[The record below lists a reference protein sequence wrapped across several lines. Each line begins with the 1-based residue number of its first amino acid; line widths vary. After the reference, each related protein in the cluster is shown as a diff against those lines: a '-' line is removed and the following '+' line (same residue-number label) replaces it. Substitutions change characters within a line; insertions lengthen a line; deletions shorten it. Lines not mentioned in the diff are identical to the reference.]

1 MGVVV
6 KVVNSILSRSLH
18 HRQFQALVDEV
29 NVQYSDLLYFCKVR
43 WLSRGAVLSR
53 VCGLQ
58 KEIATFRR
66 QKNISHADQL
76 FDLRWLARLA
86 LLTDMTTL
94 LNAPN
99 VKHQGKDTPVTD
111 MHAHIAAFEVKLRL
125 W

>member
-1 MGVVV
+1 M
-6 KVVNSILSRSLH
+6 LS
-18 HRQFQALVDEV
+18 
-29 NVQYSDLLYFCKVR
+29 C
-43 WLSRGAVLSR
+43 

-66 QKNISHADQL
+66 QKNLSHADQL
-76 FDLRWLARLA
+76 FDPRWLARLA
-86 LLTDMTTL
+86 LLTDVTMH

-99 VKHQGKDTPVTD
+99 VKQQGKDILVTD